1 MELLYDYRAI
11 RRGLW
16 NYFVIIVPGDAGL
29 MALLCDYRAG
39 RLGLWNQFTIIVP
52 GDRASG
58 TTLRLSC
65 RETELMASPSG
76 SYDVRTAIY
85 SKLLIF
91 ILIHFLNIAY
101 TTGFIMY

>member
-1 MELLYDYRAI
+1 
-11 RRGLW
+11 
-16 NYFVIIVPGDAGL
+16 

-91 ILIHFLNIAY
+91 ILIHFSNIAY